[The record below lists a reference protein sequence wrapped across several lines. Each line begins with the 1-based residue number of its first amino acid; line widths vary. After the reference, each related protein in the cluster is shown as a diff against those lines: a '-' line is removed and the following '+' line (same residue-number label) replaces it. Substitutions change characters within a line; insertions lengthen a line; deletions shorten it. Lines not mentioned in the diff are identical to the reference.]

1 MFRIF
6 EQYKIKKYHQDLDE
20 YEELGE
26 WLVQEVHGNNI
37 HFGKYRQSSP
47 QSMTIQIP
55 CSGWTF
61 ELISS
66 PCTVSFLNN

>member
-6 EQYKIKKYHQDLDE
+6 EQYKIKKYDKVLDE
-20 YEELGE
+20 YEDLGE
-26 WLVQEVHGNNI
+26 WVVQLVHGNNI
-37 HFGKYRQSSP
+37 QFGTQARSI
-47 QSMTIQIP
+47 TIQIP